1 MAVVLVTILVVILF
15 LILWM
20 PTLITLLKRRSNFQQ
35 IICFL
40 FFEVLIAVGLL
51 AILDL
56 VGASN
61 PAGYLFL
68 SAVVVSIGGFL
79 YAYTKRFK

>member
-1 MAVVLVTILVVILF
+1 MAVVLVTLLLVVF
-15 LILWM
+15 LLTLWL

-35 IICFL
+35 IIGFL
-40 FFEVLIAVGLL
+40 FFEVLIAVSLL

-56 VGASN
+56 IGASN
-61 PAGYLFL
+61 PAGYLF
-68 SAVVVSIGGFL
+68 SCAIVVSIGSFL

>member
-1 MAVVLVTILVVILF
+1 MAVVLVTILLVVLF

-20 PTLITLLKRRSNFQQ
+20 PTLITLLKKRSNFQQ

-40 FFEVLIAVGLL
+40 FFEFLVAVGLL

-56 VGASN
+56 AGASN
-61 PAGYLFL
+61 PAGYLLL